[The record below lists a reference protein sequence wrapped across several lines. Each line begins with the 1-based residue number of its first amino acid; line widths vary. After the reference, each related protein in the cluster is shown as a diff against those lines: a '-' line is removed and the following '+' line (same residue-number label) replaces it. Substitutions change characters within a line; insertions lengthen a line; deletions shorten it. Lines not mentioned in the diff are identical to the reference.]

1 MKTYG
6 RLLRMPGVLRV
17 VASQLVARFPFGMI
31 SIAFLVFVV
40 KHTGSYAAAGAVLGA
55 MSLGN
60 ALAGALT
67 SRLLGNWGIRRM
79 IMGTAI
85 LCSATITV
93 MALVPLPV
101 PALVALGLIAG
112 AAYPPVQAAVRTIY
126 PRLVPE
132 SELGPL
138 YSIDASAQELIW
150 IAGPVLVTFV
160 SIQVSDV
167 LGVLLTVVFFMG
179 GGLWFITTKQVR
191 EVEIPR
197 NESRYGAVLR
207 RPIVLVNSLLSIA
220 FIAAFA
226 SAEAG
231 VVSIFGDGNSASGWV
246 LALWAGG
253 SLVGG
258 LALGHLKIAPWSL
271 SRRMIVIIAGV
282 AASTAFHDFWWLS
295 ITLFIAGIGVA
306 PILALLYSTVSAT
319 ISFSETPEAF
329 GWIGTGQLIGAAMG
343 SAVAG
348 VAIDIFGPGA
358 GLPTALVFLLITMAI
373 ALLTVRWMP
382 DLRYRSLASTH

>member
-1 MKTYG
+1 
-6 RLLRMPGVLRV
+6 MPGVLRV
-17 VASQLVARFPFGMI
+17 VASQLVARFPYGMI

-40 KHTGSYAAAGAVLGA
+40 RHTGSYAAAGAVLGA
-55 MSLGN
+55 LSLGN

-67 SRLLGNWGIRRM
+67 SRLVGNWGVRRM

-85 LCSATITV
+85 LCSATISA
-93 MALVPLPV
+93 MALIPMSV
-101 PALVALGLIAG
+101 PALVVLGLIAG
-112 AAYPPVQAAVRTIY
+112 AAYPPVQAAVRTLY
-126 PRLVPE
+126 PKLVPE

-138 YSIDASAQELIW
+138 YSVDASAQELIW

-167 LGVLLTVVFFMG
+167 LGVLLAVVFFLG
-179 GGLWFITTKQVR
+179 GGIWFVTTKQVR
-191 EVEIPR
+191 ELEIPR
-197 NESRYGAVLR
+197 NESRFGAVLR
-207 RPIVLVNSLLSIA
+207 RPIVLVNSLLSIT

-231 VVSIFGDGNSASGWV
+231 VVAIFGDTNSLSGWV

-258 LALGHLKIAPWSL
+258 LALGHLKIGPWSL
-271 SRRMIVIIAGV
+271 SRRMIVIIAGM
-282 AASTAFHDFWWLS
+282 AAATLLPHFWWLGV
-295 ITLFIAGIGVA
+295 TLFIAGIGVA
-306 PILALLYSTVSAT
+306 PILALLYATVSAT

-329 GWIGTGQLIGAAMG
+329 GWIGTGQLIGAAFG

-348 VAIDIFGPGA
+348 LAIDTFGSRA
-358 GLPTALVFLLITMAI
+358 GIPTSVVFLLITMGI
-373 ALLTVRWMP
+373 ALFTVRWMP
-382 DLRYRSLASTH
+382 DLRYRSLATSH

>member
-1 MKTYG
+1 M
-6 RLLRMPGVLRV
+6 RMPGVLRV

-55 MSLGN
+55 LSLGN

-67 SRLLGNWGIRRM
+67 SRLLGNWGVRRM

-85 LCSATITV
+85 LSSATITA
-93 MALVPLPV
+93 MALIPMPV
-101 PALVALGLIAG
+101 PALVVLGLIAG
-112 AAYPPVQAAVRTIY
+112 AAYPPVQAAVRTLY

-132 SELGPL
+132 NELGPL
-138 YSIDASAQELIW
+138 YSVDASAQELIW

-167 LGVLLTVVFFMG
+167 LGVLLTVVFFLG

-191 EVEIPR
+191 ELEIPR
-197 NESRYGAVLR
+197 NESRFGAVLR
-207 RPIVLVNSLLSIA
+207 RPIVLVNSLISIT

-226 SAEAG
+226 AAEAG
-231 VVSIFGDGNSASGWV
+231 VIAIFGDRNSLSGWV

-253 SLVGG
+253 SLLGG
-258 LALGHLKIAPWSL
+258 LALGHRKIAPWSL
-271 SRRMIVIIAGV
+271 SRRMIVIIAGM
-282 AASTAFHDFWWLS
+282 AAATLFPNFWWLG

-306 PILALLYSTVSAT
+306 PILALLYATVSAT

-343 SAVAG
+343 SAIAG
-348 VAIDIFGPGA
+348 IAIDTFGSRA
-358 GLPTALVFLLITMAI
+358 GIPTSVVFLLITMVI
-373 ALLTVRWMP
+373 ALVTVRWMP
-382 DLRYRSLASTH
+382 DLRYRSLATSH

>member
-1 MKTYG
+1 
-6 RLLRMPGVLRV
+6 MPGVLRV
-17 VASQLVARFPFGMI
+17 VASQLVARFPYGMI
-31 SIAFLVFVV
+31 SISFLIFVV

-67 SRLLGNWGIRRM
+67 SRLLGNWGIKRM

-85 LCSATITV
+85 VCSLAITT
-93 MALVPLPV
+93 MALVPLNV
-101 PALVALGLIAG
+101 PSLVVLGLVAG
-112 AAYPPVQAAVRTIY
+112 AAYPPVQAAVRTLY
-126 PRLVPE
+126 PKLVPE

-138 YSIDASAQELIW
+138 YSVDASAQELIW

-167 LGVLLTVVFFMG
+167 LGVMLSVLFFLG
-179 GGLWFITTKQVR
+179 GGIWFVTTKQVR
-191 EVEIPR
+191 ELEIPR
-197 NESRYGAVLR
+197 NESRYGAVLK
-207 RPIVLVNSLLSIA
+207 RPIVAINSVMSIT

-226 SAEAG
+226 AAEAG
-231 VVSIFGDGNSASGWV
+231 VIAVFGDGNSQSGWV
-246 LALWAGG
+246 LGVWALG

-271 SRRMIVIIAGV
+271 SRRMVIVVVGLSMALL
-282 AASTAFHDFWWLS
+282 SQDFWWLCL
-295 ITLFIAGIGVA
+295 TLFISGFGVA
-306 PILALLYSTVSAT
+306 PILALLYTTVSAT

-329 GWIGTGQLIGAAMG
+329 GWIGTGQLIGAALG

-348 VAIDIFGPGA
+348 VAIDHFGSSA
-358 GLPTALVFLLITMAI
+358 GLMTSVSFTLATLVLALFTAK
-373 ALLTVRWMP
+373 WMP
-382 DLRYRSLASTH
+382 DLRNRSLASSHEN

>member
-1 MKTYG
+1 
-6 RLLRMPGVLRV
+6 
-17 VASQLVARFPFGMI
+17 MI

-40 KHTGSYAAAGAVLGA
+40 KHTGSYTAAGIVLGA

-67 SRLLGNWGIRRM
+67 SRLLGNWGVRRM
-79 IMGTAI
+79 VMGTAVI
-85 LCSATITV
+85 CSAAISA
-93 MALVPLPV
+93 MALLPLTI

-112 AAYPPVQAAVRTIY
+112 AAYPPVQAAVRTLY

-132 SELGPL
+132 KDLGPL
-138 YSIDASAQELIW
+138 YSIDASVQELIW
-150 IAGPVLVTFV
+150 IAGPVLVTFI

-167 LGVLLTVVFFMG
+167 LGVMLAVVFFLG
-179 GGLWFITTKQVR
+179 GGLWFVTTKQVR
-191 EVEIPR
+191 ELEIPR

-207 RPIVLVNSLLSIA
+207 RPIVLVNSLISIT

-231 VVSIFGDGNSASGWV
+231 VIAIFGDGNSMSGWV
-246 LALWAGG
+246 LGVWAMG

-258 LALGHLKIAPWSL
+258 LALGHIPIGPWSL
-271 SRRMIVIIAGV
+271 SRRMIIVVLGLS
-282 AASTAFHDFWWLS
+282 AALASHDFWWLCL
-295 ITLFIAGIGVA
+295 TLFISGFGVA
-306 PILALLYSTVSAT
+306 PILALLYATVSAT

-329 GWIGTGQLIGAAMG
+329 GWIGTGQLIGAALG

-348 VAIDIFGPGA
+348 AAIDHFGSGA
-358 GLPTALVFLLITMAI
+358 GLATSLSFTVGTMLF
-373 ALLTVRWMP
+373 ALLTSRWMP
-382 DLRYRSLASTH
+382 DLRNRSLASSH